1 MPALRLNLPTRPFGI
16 FAIGVVL
23 ALACPTAQ
31 GQDEALR
38 RAVLT
43 LVQVNITTQTLGSPE
58 SVVIGNMVLRDYRPT
73 VIGWFPST
81 GIVID
86 DKGHVVTFVGY
97 RWVDID
103 ARNPRVEIVDG
114 QGQKHSAKLVGI
126 DQNMRVAVVL
136 CQGMALK
143 KTPLCERCEMKNG
156 VAVVLPAQD
165 SSKAPQL
172 ESAQIVS
179 VSTGGDSS
187 VGGGWAIKINRPM
200 SAIGAPILN
209 AQNQVIGL
217 IADQPTGAASTNSR
231 VDVVNVDILSV
242 PQMLSSAN
250 KIIKAGGDIQT
261 GWLGVNVNSDVDSR
275 AGVTIDSVERDGP
288 AYKAGLLSNDVIVRW
303 NGVAIHDLDK
313 FIKMIQ
319 DTPLGSKAVMDVR
332 RQGKALTLSAVI
344 EARKPPD
351 PSEKL
356 IFEFPDLMALP
367 GAQIA
372 AGDARLQTS
381 LGIQIVLLTPQ
392 LAESLQ
398 MPVQT
403 GLLVASVNKQTAFDL
418 AGVLAGDIILG
429 VDDVQVGDPL
439 TFYDHIHTRGWGSNL
454 VLRLLRKGKELKKT
468 VQLPKLPGFSR
479 KHPSR

>member
-1 MPALRLNLPTRPFGI
+1 
-16 FAIGVVL
+16 
-23 ALACPTAQ
+23 
-31 GQDEALR
+31 
-38 RAVLT
+38 
-43 LVQVNITTQTLGSPE
+43 
-58 SVVIGNMVLRDYRPT
+58 VVIGNMVLRDYRPT

-86 DKGHVVTFVGY
+86 DKGHVLTFVGY

-114 QGQKHSAKLVGI
+114 QGQKHPAKLVGI
-126 DQNMRVAVVL
+126 DQNMMLAVIL

-143 KTPLCERCEMKNG
+143 KTPLCVQRCDMKNG

-165 SSKAPQL
+165 GSKTPQL
-172 ESAQIVS
+172 ESAQVLS

-209 AQNQVIGL
+209 TQNQVIGL
-217 IADQPTGAASTNSR
+217 IADQPTGAASTNPR
-231 VDVVNVDILSV
+231 VDVVNVDILSLS
-242 PQMLSSAN
+242 QMLSSAD

-261 GWLGVNVNSDVDSR
+261 GWLGVHVDTDVDSR
-275 AGVTIDSVERDGP
+275 AGVKVDSVEKDSP
-288 AYKAGLLSNDVIVRW
+288 AYKAGLLSDDVIKKW
-303 NGVAIHDLDK
+303 NGLPIHDLDK
-313 FIKMIQ
+313 FVQMIQ
-319 DTPLGSKAVMDVR
+319 DTPLGSKAVMEVQ

-351 PSEKL
+351 SSEKL
-356 IFEFPDLMALP
+356 IFEFPDLTALP

-372 AGDARLQTS
+372 TGDTRLQTS

-398 MPVQT
+398 MPVRT

-418 AGVLAGDIILG
+418 AGILAGDIILG

-439 TFYDHIHTRGWGSNL
+439 TFYDHIQTRGWGSSM

-479 KHPSR
+479 KHPPR